1 MIAEWNKFKGWSVL
15 EHFLLFPNSWFHI
28 NQLARILKIST
39 SAAQKFCAL
48 YFKDGLLDKQEI
60 GNVHQYRLRQND
72 ARIRS
77 LKLFIGP
84 YLVADRAHLG
94 PFLEKNK
101 NILSI
106 AVYGSF
112 ACGDYGDKSDL
123 DIIIITSDERK
134 PKTEDIGGIELRL
147 GREANI
153 TPLSFAKWRQ
163 MERKKDHFF
172 LSVKKN
178 NAVVWGNPL

>member
-1 MIAEWNKFKGWSVL
+1 MIAEWNAFRGWSVL
-15 EHFLLFPNSWFHI
+15 EHFLLFPNSRFHI
-28 NQLARILKIST
+28 NELARILKMST
-39 SAAQKFCAL
+39 YAAQKFCVL
-48 YFKDGLLDKQEI
+48 YAKEGLLERRI
-60 GNVHQYRLRQND
+60 VGNIHQYGLRQND
-72 ARIRS
+72 ARARA

-84 YLVADRAHLG
+84 YLVADRTHLA
-94 PFLEKNK
+94 PFLEKNR
-101 NILSI
+101 NVLSV

-112 ACGDYGDKSDL
+112 SSGDYGDKSDL

-134 PKTEDIGGIELRL
+134 PRTEDLGGIELRL

-178 NAVVWGNPL
+178 NALIWGNPL